1 MVNNQSIICI
11 STADWED
18 FWTRKQRFMLK
29 FAQQNNKVLYIEQ
42 QMHFLGYL
50 KHFRLHGKRVY
61 LWLLGSREIFENL
74 FVYTL
79 PILLPFYKKSPVIN
93 KINHLFALALIRREA
108 KKLRLK
114 NPILWIYPPESNVLI
129 GKFNEKAVVY
139 DCVDE
144 WSAFKGMLKKRIIQE
159 FEKRLLLNADLV
171 IVTAQPLYES
181 KKKVARNIY
190 LVPNAAEPAHF
201 AKASL
206 EETEVPQEIAQ
217 LKKPIIGFVGSIQYW
232 IDFDLI
238 RYIALARP
246 HWTIV
251 LIGPVGRLAKVEKLN
266 DLPNIHLLGKKDYE
280 RLPNYLKAFDVCINP
295 FIMDEVGENVSPLK
309 LYEYLATGKPIVSV
323 NMPEAEKFGEL
334 VRIGHTKEDF
344 LSQLEEALNESNPD
358 LAFKRMQISHQH
370 SWDKR
375 FDVLNEIIE
384 KFLDA

>member
-42 QMHFLGYL
+42 QMHVLGYL
-50 KHFRLHGKRVY
+50 KHFRLHWKRVY
-61 LWLLGSREIFENL
+61 LWLFGSREIFENL

-144 WSAFKGMLKKRIIQE
+144 WSAFKGMLKKRVIQE
-159 FEKRLLLNADLV
+159 FEKRLLLKADLV

-181 KKKVARNIY
+181 KKKLTRNVY

-201 AKASL
+201 AKASI
-206 EETEVPQEIAQ
+206 EETEVPKEIAQ

-238 RYIALARP
+238 RYIALARLD
-246 HWTIV
+246 WTIV
-251 LIGPVGRLAKVEKLN
+251 LIGPVGRLAEVEKIK
-266 DLPNIHLLGKKDYE
+266 DIPNIHLLGKKDYE
-280 RLPNYLKAFDVCINP
+280 CLPNYLKAFDVCINP
-295 FIMDEVGENVSPLK
+295 FIIDEVGENVSPLK

-344 LSQLEEALNESNPD
+344 LNKLEEAVSEDNAELVQ
-358 LAFKRMQISHQH
+358 KRISLSLQH
-370 SWDKR
+370 SWSKR
-375 FDVLNEIIE
+375 FSILNDIIE
-384 KFLDA
+384 EIL